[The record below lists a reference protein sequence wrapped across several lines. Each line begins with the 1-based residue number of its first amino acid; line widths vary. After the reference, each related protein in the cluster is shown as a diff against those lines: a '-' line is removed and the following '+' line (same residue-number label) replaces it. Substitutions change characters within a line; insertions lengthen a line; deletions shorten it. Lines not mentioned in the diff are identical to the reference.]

1 MCGCVLM
8 LCPVCCVL
16 AWPVPNLLLLQLPP
30 LPSLTPPFAQE
41 DVLVAYQV
49 AFDMYESAMQHYQRA
64 VQEALR
70 HSLRQAGEAVPGKQ
84 LHGVSLWTYCFN
96 KMHSVDKSCLFA

>member
-1 MCGCVLM
+1 MLT
-8 LCPVCCVL
+8 LCPVCCIL
-16 AWPVPNLLLLQLPP
+16 AWACILSSFCHHHLL
-30 LPSLTPPFAQE
+30 SLTSPLVQE

-70 HSLRQAGEAVPGKQ
+70 HSLRQAGEAVPGKWCHNVF
-84 LHGVSLWTYCFN
+84 LL
-96 KMHSVDKSCLFA
+96 L